1 MSKDQV
7 NAFFDKVETDK
18 ELQYVLKTIEKESD
32 IKSSSDSLN
41 KVIDIAKKSGFDFSA
56 DDYASVINTRAPIES
71 LENSAQNKDDGCY
84 VTWGCSSSHPLWSQP
99 EPEPEPDD
107 GPCGQGT
114 AYIPPGYEPGDE
126 DNV

>member
-7 NAFFDKVETDK
+7 NAFFDKVETNK
-18 ELQYVLKTIEKESD
+18 QLQDVLKTLEKESD
-32 IKSSSDSLN
+32 IESSSDSLN

-56 DDYASVINTRAPIES
+56 DDYVSVLNTRAPIES

-99 EPEPEPDD
+99 EPEPEPEP
-107 GPCGQGT
+107 GCGQGV